1 MQIAYS
7 LEAQLTDHP
16 TVLTIGKFDGL
27 HIGHQQLIRTTVEQA
42 RRLGFVSA
50 VLTWEPHPGK
60 VIQPDRE
67 LRLLT
72 SATERNRMI
81 ADFGVDRL
89 LIAPFTRE
97 TMATPAAAYM
107 AQICRA
113 LPVREIWVG
122 ADFAMGRGREG
133 DVPRL
138 IDIGRELGYAICTV
152 APIIVEG
159 AAVSASRIRH
169 LLSAGDT
176 VAAAALLGR
185 PFRLSGT
192 VVAGDKR
199 GRSIGFPTA
208 NLAIDPELMLPAN
221 GVYAC
226 RVYFGEAVQAAVTN
240 VGLRP
245 TFDGLR
251 QTVEAHLLNWSG
263 DLYGRSVQLEF
274 LQRLRE
280 ERKFRGIDELVAQIE
295 RDAAGARAILG
306 IAEP

>member
-7 LEAQLTDHP
+7 LEEQLTACP

-60 VIQPDRE
+60 VIRPDRE

-72 SATERNRMI
+72 GSAERNRMI
-81 ADFGVDRL
+81 ADFGVDFL
-89 LIAPFTRE
+89 LVAPFTHE
-97 TMATPAAAYM
+97 TMATPAAEYM
-107 AQICRA
+107 AQICRTM
-113 LPVREIWVG
+113 PVREIWVG

-138 IDIGRELGYAICTV
+138 IEIGRDLGYAICTV
-152 APIIVEG
+152 APIIIEG
-159 AAVSASRIRH
+159 EAVSASRIRR
-169 LLSAGDT
+169 LLSDGDT

-185 PFRLSGT
+185 PFSLSGT
-192 VVAGDKR
+192 VVAGDQR

-226 RVYFGEAVQAAVTN
+226 RVYFAGEVQAAVTN
-240 VGLRP
+240 IGMRP

-251 QTVEAHLLNWSG
+251 QTVEAHLLNWQG
-263 DLYGRSVQLEF
+263 DLYGRNLRLEF

-280 ERKFRGIDELVAQIE
+280 ERKFSGIDELVAQIE
-295 RDAAGARAILG
+295 RDVAGARAILG
-306 IAEP
+306 IADT